1 MNIWNESLYAIY
13 IVTESTII
21 YDQSVNF
28 FLPMG
33 DQGDR
38 SMEMFSHTLGISS
51 MQLSQIFRVHEQD
64 WVVLVLVTLGFVLLV
79 GLRSS

>member
-33 DQGDR
+33 DHGNFLTYLRDFFHAAV
-38 SMEMFSHTLGISS
+38 SNIPSN
-51 MQLSQIFRVHEQD
+51 EQD

-79 GLRSS
+79 G

>member
-13 IVTESTII
+13 IVTESIII

-33 DQGDR
+33 DQGDH
-38 SMEMFSHTLGISS
+38 SMEIFSHTFGIS
-51 MQLSQIFRVHEQD
+51 FFFHA
-64 WVVLVLVTLGFVLLV
+64 VVSNIPST
-79 GLRSS
+79 

>member
-28 FLPMG
+28 FLP
-33 DQGDR
+33 
-38 SMEMFSHTLGISS
+38 FGISS
-51 MQLSQIFRVHEQD
+51 MQLSQIFRVHNEQD

-79 GLRSS
+79 G

>member
-1 MNIWNESLYAIY
+1 MYAIY

-38 SMEMFSHTLGISS
+38 SMEIFSHTFGISS
-51 MQLSQIFRVHEQD
+51 MQLSQIFRVHNEQD
-64 WVVLVLVTLGFVLLV
+64 WFVLVLVTLGFVLLV
-79 GLRSS
+79 G